1 MEGIMDRRKL
11 GKFTIKL
18 IYFWETN
25 YFDNTLKR

>member
-1 MEGIMDRRKL
+1 MEGIMDKKI

>member
-1 MEGIMDRRKL
+1 MEGIMDREK
-11 GKFTIKL
+11 GKFAIKL